1 MFARVA
7 LTGAALGFLCNVQ
20 IGTAMNQGILR
31 AFSGV
36 AMAVGLF
43 AAAAPALAGPTAGG
57 TYRLRATVP
66 VACWVK
72 PTSPVMAESGRGGEV
87 VEACNSPG
95 GFTVSAQY
103 RPLLST
109 EKATMVYGDRMLDLD
124 KSGGQ
129 VLRRSSIATIRSV
142 SYSFSQVELEQPLIL
157 ALTIQPI

>member
-1 MFARVA
+1 M
-7 LTGAALGFLCNVQ
+7 T
-20 IGTAMNQGILR
+20 QGILR
-31 AFSGV
+31 V
-36 AMAVGLF
+36 L
-43 AAAAPALAGPTAGG
+43 AAATLGLGLVATAVPALAGPTAGG

-72 PTSPVMAESGRGGEV
+72 PTSTVMAESGRSGEV

-103 RPLLST
+103 RPLSPT
-109 EKATMVYGDRMLDLD
+109 EKATMFYGDRMFDLD

-129 VLRRSSIATIRSV
+129 ILRRSSIATIRSV
-142 SYSFSQVELEQPLIL
+142 SYRFNEVELEQPLIL

>member
-1 MFARVA
+1 
-7 LTGAALGFLCNVQ
+7 
-20 IGTAMNQGILR
+20 MNQGILR
-31 AFSGV
+31 AFGGA
-36 AMAVGLF
+36 AMGVGLF

-72 PTSPVMAESGRGGEV
+72 PTSPVMAESGRAGEV

-103 RPLLST
+103 RPLSAT